1 MAAAAAHSMPPFPLP
16 AVPRVRPP
24 PIPKGTPGP
33 NTLPMPSTPKAG
45 DRRVWAD
52 GKWVNPRSRSGLQK
66 QEIVSRQLEK
76 ALRHETHG
84 MNIYAYRHVTTN
96 QVVYSL
102 TKNMNVSHM
111 LGTGT
116 NVSYADGYGRT
127 PRS

>member
-33 NTLPMPSTPKAG
+33 NTLPMPAVPGAG
-45 DRRVWAD
+45 VWAD
-52 GKWVNPRSRSGLQK
+52 GRWRHPRSRSVIQK
-66 QEIVSRQLEK
+66 QQIISRQLEK

-84 MNIYAYRHVTTN
+84 MDIYAYRHITTN

-102 TKNMNVSHM
+102 TKNMNVRIVLAMSSS
-111 LGTGT
+111 
-116 NVSYADGYGRT
+116 N
-127 PRS
+127 